1 MDVLHICEADPELF
15 DRNSTTQLAVI
26 QSLSKIAGIYN
37 LFVHPFLC
45 LLICP
50 LGVLANFVHILVLTR
65 RKMRRCAINNCLI
78 GIAVCDVFTMT
89 SYFIYIV
96 RFEIWTRIS
105 GIKTISHFWATY
117 LHFHA
122 TSSIC
127 LHTIAL
133 YMCVTMALI
142 RWRVM
147 SQPFSKVVV
156 QPIISWKIFGLTT
169 VVVSA
174 FCIPT
179 YLVHDVISFG
189 ANFFSV
195 DISEL
200 ARSNNCRYFKLNLFI
215 IGIVL
220 KAIPCFLL
228 LWFTLALM
236 RRLREN
242 NAKRALLLK
251 GHNKKLLNYDRTT
264 FTLIVVLGV
273 FLLTELPQGVLT
285 ILNGVFTNDVHTV
298 FYMNLAN
305 ILDLLSLINCYVGFI
320 AYCFL
325 CTKYQQTFIMMIIT
339 CIGTSFNC
347 FGRNIVISNQERRNR
362 SSRKR
367 STHRRCF
374 VGTSTNKTRYNCE
387 NDNKLPQFL
396 TSVAEIEQQ
405 QTRIYNDD
413 NSSATNIGSSDYSL
427 SSYSSF
433 SECDQI
439 ALSPSKKQHILVQSP
454 IERFDSRLDICL

>member
-1 MDVLHICEADPELF
+1 
-15 DRNSTTQLAVI
+15 
-26 QSLSKIAGIYN
+26 
-37 LFVHPFLC
+37 
-45 LLICP
+45 
-50 LGVLANFVHILVLTR
+50 
-65 RKMRRCAINNCLI
+65 
-78 GIAVCDVFTMT
+78 
-89 SYFIYIV
+89 
-96 RFEIWTRIS
+96 
-105 GIKTISHFWATY
+105 
-117 LHFHA
+117 
-122 TSSIC
+122 
-127 LHTIAL
+127 
-133 YMCVTMALI
+133 MCVTMALI

-156 QPIISWKIFGLTT
+156 QPIIS
-169 VVVSA
+169 
-174 FCIPT
+174 
-179 YLVHDVISFG
+179 
-189 ANFFSV
+189 
-195 DISEL
+195 
-200 ARSNNCRYFKLNLFI
+200 
-215 IGIVL
+215 
-220 KAIPCFLL
+220 
-228 LWFTLALM
+228 
-236 RRLREN
+236 
-242 NAKRALLLK
+242 
-251 GHNKKLLNYDRTT
+251 
-264 FTLIVVLGV
+264 
-273 FLLTELPQGVLT
+273 
-285 ILNGVFTNDVHTV
+285 
-298 FYMNLAN
+298 
-305 ILDLLSLINCYVGFI
+305 
-320 AYCFL
+320 
-325 CTKYQQTFIMMIIT
+325 